1 MTQRGFGLDQNCL
14 LEGSPLHGQQT
25 SPVLFIEATGL
36 RVRSLVFQLET
47 SVGIEA
53 VASTPP
59 LPSMFLHLPLRLG
72 RGFRCSFSLPQTVV
86 CVFSILLLNGRIP
99 FSTSGTN

>member
-36 RVRSLVFQLET
+36 RVRSLVCPLET

-59 LPSMFLHLPLRLG
+59 LPSVSALASASGPGLSLFFFSPTDCGLRVFHL
-72 RGFRCSFSLPQTVV
+72 T
-86 CVFSILLLNGRIP
+86 
-99 FSTSGTN
+99 T